1 MSDEKSSPEDEGD
14 NTDQI
19 GPIVQ
24 EDDDRVYFFFK
35 AGDGDAIDQI
45 VAAWEKKF
53 RTPNS

>member
-1 MSDEKSSPEDEGD
+1 VSGEKCSPEDDGD